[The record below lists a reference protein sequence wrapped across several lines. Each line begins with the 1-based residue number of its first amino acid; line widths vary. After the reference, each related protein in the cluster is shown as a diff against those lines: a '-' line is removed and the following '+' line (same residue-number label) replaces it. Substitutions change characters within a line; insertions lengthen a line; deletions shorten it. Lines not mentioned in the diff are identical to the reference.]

1 VDGAHIRTLVLTL
14 IFREMPELIEAG
26 YVYIAKPP
34 LYKLKQGR
42 NERYIEKE
50 TELEEILLQDKLE
63 RMDVR
68 DRDAREFKLTHARWQ
83 RFTRLLKQYE
93 GWSSSLRA
101 DHGHDLVAFL
111 EESSILDERVP
122 DAKAAVVLLNRGTI
136 AGEPF
141 VTTIEA
147 EDDETIR
154 VRAVEEKSGLARTH
168 RIPKTLFAS
177 NDYVQLVRVH
187 ASLVEL
193 AGTPPFRVTL
203 KDDVEEALSFE
214 ALRDA
219 VLAVA
224 QQGVQL
230 TRFKGLGEMNA
241 DQLADTTMNPAS
253 RTLARVNV
261 EDAAAASELFSMLM
275 GDQVE
280 PRRDFIESNAR
291 LVSNLDV

>member
-42 NERYIEKE
+42 SERYIEKE

-63 RMDVR
+63 RMEVA
-68 DRDAREFKLTHARWQ
+68 DRNAREFKLTHARWQ
-83 RFTRLLKQYE
+83 KFSRLLKQYE

-101 DHGHDLVAFL
+101 EHGHDLVAFL
-111 EESSILDERVP
+111 EESSILDEQIA
-122 DAKAAVVLLNRGTI
+122 DAEAAIELLRREGI
-136 AGEPF
+136 EGEPF
-141 VTTIEA
+141 ETTVESVG
-147 EDDETIR
+147 DEVIV
-154 VRAVEEKSGLARTH
+154 VRAVETKSGLARTH
-168 RIPKTLFAS
+168 RLPRTLFES
-177 NDYVQLVRVH
+177 SDYIQFVRVH
-187 ASLVEL
+187 ASLVEM
-193 AGTPPFRVTL
+193 AGTPPFHVKL
-203 KDDVEEALSFE
+203 KDDTEEALSFE

-219 VLAVA
+219 VLTVA
-224 QQGVQL
+224 QKGVQL

-241 DQLADTTMNPAS
+241 DQLADTTMNPAT

-280 PRRDFIESNAR
+280 PRRDFIETNAR
-291 LVSNLDV
+291 LVANLDV